1 VKRTLRQIKRQS
13 GFTMLEIIAVLV
25 IIGIISA
32 VAIVRMQSTRDYDVI
47 SRVEVVKTHLRLA
60 QSRAMNSSRVWGINY
75 SGTSNYSMFRNGSVT
90 DVVRLPNQN
99 ADNVT
104 LPDGMTITTGIVSFN
119 AWGQPYT
126 DAAGTAAQTATRTIT
141 LTNKSGDAR
150 SISITKNTGFIP

>member
-1 VKRTLRQIKRQS
+1 
-13 GFTMLEIIAVLV
+13 MLEIISVLV

-32 VAIVRMQSTRDYDVI
+32 VAIVKMNSTSDYDVI

-60 QSRAMNSSRVWGINY
+60 QSRAMNSSRVWGINF
-75 SGTSNYSMFRNGSVT
+75 SGSSTYSMFNNGNVAN
-90 DVVRLPNQN
+90 VIRLPNQN

-104 LPDGMTITTGIVSFN
+104 LPDGMTVTTGIVSFN
-119 AWGQPYT
+119 PWGQPYT
-126 DAAGTAAQTATRTIT
+126 DAAGTLAQNATRTIT